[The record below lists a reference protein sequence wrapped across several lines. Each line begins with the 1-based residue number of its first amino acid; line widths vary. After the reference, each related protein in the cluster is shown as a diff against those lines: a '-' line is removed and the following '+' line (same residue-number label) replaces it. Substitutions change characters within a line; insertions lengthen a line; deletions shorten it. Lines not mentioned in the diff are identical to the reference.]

1 MKKES
6 DFLQKFLLAI
16 KFVELRFFILDR
28 KVVFENFFFF
38 ILFFIVLVWKVNLL
52 LKRGFVIKDKEV
64 KIEIIEKDK
73 IFVKVEEQV
82 RIWDGVIY

>member
-38 ILFFIVLVWKVNLL
+38 TLFFIVLVWKVNLL

-73 IFVKVEEQV
+73 VFVKVEEQV

>member
-38 ILFFIVLVWKVNLL
+38 TLFFIVFVWKVNLL

>member
-1 MKKES
+1 M
-6 DFLQKFLLAI
+6 
-16 KFVELRFFILDR
+16 
-28 KVVFENFFFF
+28 FENFFFF

-73 IFVKVEEQV
+73 VFVKVEE
-82 RIWDGVIY
+82 

>member
-6 DFLQKFLLAI
+6 DFLQKFLLVI

-38 ILFFIVLVWKVNLL
+38 ILFFIVFVWKVNLL

-73 IFVKVEEQV
+73 VFVKVEEQV
-82 RIWDGVIY
+82 RILDGVIY

>member
-28 KVVFENFFFF
+28 KVVFENFFFLT
-38 ILFFIVLVWKVNLL
+38 LFFIVLVWKVNLL

>member
-6 DFLQKFLLAI
+6 DFLQKFLLVI

-28 KVVFENFFFF
+28 KVVFENFFFLT
-38 ILFFIVLVWKVNLL
+38 LFFIVLVWKVNLL
-52 LKRGFVIKDKEV
+52 LKRGSVIKDKEV

-82 RIWDGVIY
+82 RNWDGVIY

>member
-1 MKKES
+1 M
-6 DFLQKFLLAI
+6 
-16 KFVELRFFILDR
+16 
-28 KVVFENFFFF
+28 FENFFFF

-73 IFVKVEEQV
+73 IFVKVEE
-82 RIWDGVIY
+82 

>member
-1 MKKES
+1 MKKEA

-28 KVVFENFFFF
+28 KVVFENFFFLT
-38 ILFFIVLVWKVNLL
+38 LFFIVLVWKVNLL

-73 IFVKVEEQV
+73 VFVKIEEQV
-82 RIWDGVIY
+82 KIWDGVIY